1 MILPLSVHAVRGTI
15 RGTEDKAEDKKK
27 KNTGTSLMAG
37 VWRTPVITAHLT
49 KMQGDHTFKDSFVS
63 LESSKG
69 IDETQSQASKRTN
82 K

>member
-27 KNTGTSLMAG
+27 DTGTSLMAG
-37 VWRTPVITAHLT
+37 VWRMPVITAHLT